1 MPKSQLSILH
11 EEVLTLLELDSN
23 LQMYCILIDARHLIE
38 SEDISPQG
46 GCYNL

>member
-1 MPKSQLSILH
+1 MPKGQLSVLH

-23 LQMYCILIDARHLIE
+23 LQMHCVSIDARHLIE

-46 GCYNL
+46 EYYNL